1 MDTHV
6 IGIKGGMIRG
16 QGEAEASGDHPS
28 RLPSTGTARLNACL
42 LTTVGRV
49 REIIASAEVYTPNKS
64 SRTGVML
71 STSNGATP
79 VSRAAT
85 TGFEFV
91 IQKCCRRTAGGRAA
105 AAAAAAVAAPGL
117 AVSTEAGEAP
127 SVNLLQDS
135 FGKTAWVT

>member
-1 MDTHV
+1 
-6 IGIKGGMIRG
+6 
-16 QGEAEASGDHPS
+16 
-28 RLPSTGTARLNACL
+28 
-42 LTTVGRV
+42 
-49 REIIASAEVYTPNKS
+49 
-64 SRTGVML
+64 ML

-85 TGFEFV
+85 TGLEFV

-105 AAAAAAVAAPGL
+105 AAAAASGQ